1 MIEDKIEKMS
11 TIDDVHHRRKMLF
24 SKRVSVVARF
34 KQLVIKIQLSKVY
47 SFKHASLLAI
57 YVFAIYL
64 PKVTYHRKPSFCY
77 YDKDKKLK
85 IHTESELLF
94 SGVEPRISATF

>member
-11 TIDDVHHRRKMLF
+11 TIVVKQQMTTIEGMTT
-24 SKRVSVVARF
+24 VSVVARF

-94 SGVEPRISATF
+94 SGVGPQISATF